1 MRKIKDLSAN
11 DQAIIIGLKPFREA
25 NRELFALH
33 EADRSRKHT
42 RLCATSARQ
51 LFGMLGGGGVG
62 VAGGANVT
70 LAHMIMNGVFVEKL
84 TYGAAES
91 MATTGEAQMFAT
103 GVPAALP

>member
-51 LFGMLGGGGVG
+51 LFGMLGGGG
-62 VAGGANVT
+62 
-70 LAHMIMNGVFVEKL
+70 LASREGIMRLCLQAIMNGVFVEKL